1 MEEQRTSI
9 GKVRPID
16 IEHEMKTSFISYA
29 MAVIV
34 SRALPDVRDGLKPV
48 HRRILYS
55 MHELGLTNEKPYRKS
70 ATIVGDVLGKYHPHG
85 DLAVYDSLVRLAQ
98 DFSSRYPFVDGHG
111 NFGSVDGDG
120 AAAMRYTESKMTK
133 FAEEMLADL
142 DKDTVDF
149 IPNYDERLLQPSV
162 LPSRVPNLLIN
173 GSGGIAVGMATNIP
187 PHNLTEVCDACV
199 ALIDDPEIDFEGL
212 MQYIKGP
219 DFPTGALVMG
229 LSGIRQAYATGRGRI
244 IVRARAEIEEFGH
257 NRQRII
263 VSEIPYQVNKARL
276 VKNIADLVRDKRLE
290 GISDLRDESD
300 RSGMRIVIEIKRD
313 ANANVVLNNLYK
325 HTQMQDTFG
334 VINIALVDGQPR
346 VLSLKQMLV
355 HYLEHRKDV
364 VTRRTRF
371 ELERA
376 QARAHI
382 LEGLLIALD
391 NIDEVIAIIRS
402 SANDGEA
409 KARLMERFG
418 LSDKQS
424 QAILDMRL
432 RRLTALEVGK
442 IQAELDEL
450 SKRIAYYL
458 DLLAHEEKILGVI
471 REELITVRD
480 KYGDGRRT
488 EILPIEGEVDMEDLI
503 AEEDMC
509 LTLTHFGYIKRLPAD
524 TYRAQHRG
532 GRGVSGLTTREEDF
546 VETLFF
552 ASTHTPI
559 LFFTNKGRVFRL
571 KCYEVPMAG
580 RTAKGMAIVNLL
592 QLQAGEKV
600 AAAFP
605 IPKDVEA
612 KYLVIATRKGMIKK
626 TPVQEF
632 QHIRQNGLIAMGL
645 REGDELASVFITSGD
660 DPNIVG
666 THGGMSVSFHEND
679 IRPMGRTAHGVRAI
693 RLGYEDFVVDAQPV
707 YKPYVLTISEN
718 GYGKR
723 TPFEEYNVQNRGGK
737 GIKTIQVTEKT
748 GKVAGLK
755 VSDGT
760 EDIVLMDNNGTI
772 IRFACEQ
779 VSVIGRSTQG
789 VRLMKLSQGA
799 KVAAVEVV
807 AHEEPEEEEAM
818 QAEKAV
824 QTEPTPAE

>member
-85 DLAVYDSLVRLAQ
+85 DSAVYNSLVRLAQ

-199 ALIDDPEIDFEGL
+199 ALIDDPEMDFEGL
-212 MQYIKGP
+212 MQCIKGP

-645 REGDELASVFITSGD
+645 REDDELASVFITSGED
-660 DPNIVG
+660 TIIVG

-693 RLGYEDFVVDAQPV
+693 RLGDEDFVVDAQPV

-737 GIKTIQVTEKT
+737 GIKTMQVTEKT

-807 AHEEPEEEEAM
+807 AHEEPEEEEAL
-818 QAEKAV
+818 QDEKAV